1 MEKFP
6 LHIKFPDLQTSPE
19 VEDAVEKRE
28 RLSMNENGHSEKVPN
43 DPKDRIEAYMD
54 RLEHIFINKDARV
67 RERNID
73 MLHDRIYGAFIIKR
87 KDVPESFFDLQKRV
101 ARERGQP
108 VETIPP
114 DMREKMID
122 TIIEDQKASL
132 DSWIDYLTS
141 DDAVYPTWY
150 KYFVFRN
157 VVKLSQFDKE
167 LGKFKARTDT
177 TTAPFPDIYREP
189 LAQIADL
196 YEQYP
201 VMLKEIQPKLQKLRQ
216 EKTELQKQLKGADEE
231 GRRKLENEIFAINQQ
246 VEDIS
251 APMRDFNEKFPTL
264 YAKLIQE
271 SLAASMENKE
281 ETKGEW
287 VKFDHGDPAAAER
300 LFHSLEGKGTGWC
313 TAGKSTAKTQIDSG
327 DFYVYYTYDAS
338 GIPTQPRIAIRME
351 ESRIAEIRGILP
363 HQSLEPAMGDILEK
377 KLAEFGPEAD
387 TYKKKS
393 GDMRLLTE
401 IDKKSQS
408 GQSLS
413 RDELVFLYEIDAS
426 IEGFG
431 YEKDPRVVE
440 IREERSD
447 QQEVFHDM
455 QVIFDCS
462 PEDIAQNPE
471 DVRETTRAYIGPL
484 FPDIFQKNI
493 EHIFTSFPEGKI
505 QSYRTEI
512 GGITKEQ
519 LEQQLIEKKIY
530 ISDWAKDI
538 LHSRDFTTQSSPETA
553 DLIRL
558 TVEDLGFEN
567 GATTAEIYKKAE
579 EFGLELCP
587 AEVGPH
593 LRLSYTGGD
602 WMYIAMKQI
611 SDRDGYPDVL
621 YLCRGGAGLQLYAFD
636 ARPSSRSYG
645 DDRFVF
651 RFRKKL

>member
-1 MEKFP
+1 M
-6 LHIKFPDLQTSPE
+6 KFPDLQTSPE
-19 VEDAVEKRE
+19 VSDAVEKRE
-28 RLSMNENGHSEKVPN
+28 RLSAGEDGRTEKVPN
-43 DPKDRIEAYMD
+43 DPKERIEAYMD

-73 MLHDRIYGAFIIKR
+73 MLHDRIYDAFIIKR

-201 VMLKEIQPKLQKLRQ
+201 EMLKEIQPKLQKLRQ

-231 GRRKLENEIFAINQQ
+231 NRRRLEDEIFAVNQNI
-246 VEDIS
+246 EDIS
-251 APMRDFNEKFPTL
+251 APMQDFNEKFPTL

-313 TAGKSTAKTQIDSG
+313 TAGKSTAETQVDSG
-327 DFYVYYTYDAS
+327 DFYVYYTCDAG

-393 GDMRLLTE
+393 ADMRLLTE
-401 IDKKSQS
+401 IEKKSQS
-408 GQSLS
+408 WQTLS
-413 RDELVFLYEIDAS
+413 RDELLFLYEINAP

-431 YEKDPRVVE
+431 YEKDPRVTE
-440 IREERSD
+440 MWAQRDPMID
-447 QQEVFHDM
+447 API
-455 QVIFDCS
+455 IFDCR

-471 DVRETTRAYIGPL
+471 DVRETTEAYIGPL
-484 FPDIFQKNI
+484 FPGIFQKNI

-505 QSYRTEI
+505 QSYHVEI
-512 GGITKEQ
+512 GGKTKEQ
-519 LEQQLIEKKIY
+519 LDRELVEKNIY
-530 ISDWAKDI
+530 VTDWAKDI
-538 LHSRDFTTQSSPETA
+538 LNSGDFATSRTIEGT

-558 TVEDLGFEN
+558 TVANLGFPS
-567 GATTAEIYKKAE
+567 GATTDEIYRKAE

-611 SDRDGYPDVL
+611 PDRDGDPGVFCL
-621 YLCRGGAGLQLYAFD
+621 RRGVARLELGAGSAG
-636 ARPSSRSYG
+636 PSRRWGS
-645 DDRFVF
+645 DFQFVF
-651 RFRKKL
+651 RLRKKL